1 MREGMLTGSA
11 AYSARIKIH
20 RYTAFMNIPIFSQK
34 HCDLPTSPV
43 PPKKRES
50 VIGTLD
56 YYDTPL
62 ESASASKTSP
72 PNEHI
77 SQLDCCSTDIAMN
90 SAPGIPPPQDD
101 AGIGILSCCTPEAPV
116 FSTTSKTPSLD
127 SSSDPSAPFT
137 RSLSTK
143 ICRTAALNIVHSFH
157 TLPYPSPLVSP
168 PSPIPLPRAM
178 PVFACCAMQCNYALL
193 MLSHKASRSHEYS
206 DDDIV
211 LQGYK
216 SHLRQALGVVVG
228 SLENYSA
235 AYEALDGM
243 RGWST

>member
-1 MREGMLTGSA
+1 MLTGSA

-20 RYTAFMNIPIFSQK
+20 RYTAFMNVPIFSQK
-34 HCDLPTSPV
+34 HCDLPTSPMV
-43 PPKKRES
+43 LKKRES

-56 YYDTPL
+56 CYDTPL

-72 PNEHI
+72 PPNEPI
-77 SQLDCCSTDIAMN
+77 SQHNCYSTDIPMN
-90 SAPGIPPPQDD
+90 PARGIPPPQHD
-101 AGIGILSCCTPEAPV
+101 AGIEILSCCTPEAPL
-116 FSTTSKTPSLD
+116 FSTTSKTPSLH

-168 PSPIPLPRAM
+168 LSPIPLPRAM
-178 PVFACCAMQCNYALL
+178 PVFACCAMQCSYALL

-216 SHLRQALGVVVG
+216 SHLRQALGIVVG
-228 SLENYSA
+228 SLENYAA